1 MTFTGDAIQI
11 FGSVGPDNA
20 PYSVELDGGSP
31 VTYNATKLSDYQQVL
46 LYYADNLGPGQH
58 NVQMTNNPAVSGQT
72 LNLDYALIDS
82 VPSVEGA
89 R

>member
-1 MTFTGDAIQI
+1 MSFAGDAVQI

-31 VTYNATKLSDYQQVL
+31 VTYNATKQSDYQQVL
-46 LYYADNLGPGQH
+46 IYYADNLGPGQH
-58 NVQMTNNPAVSGQT
+58 NVQITSQPAISGQS
-72 LNLDYALIDS
+72 LNLDYALIDN
-82 VPSVEGA
+82 VPSVGGT